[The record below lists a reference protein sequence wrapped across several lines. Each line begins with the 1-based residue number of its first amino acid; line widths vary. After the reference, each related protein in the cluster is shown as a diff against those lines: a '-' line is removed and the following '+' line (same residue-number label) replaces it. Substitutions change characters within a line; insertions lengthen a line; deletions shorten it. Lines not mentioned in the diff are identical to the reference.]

1 LSSVA
6 PSAALALR
14 STGAEVR
21 VYEQA
26 AELGEVGAGVGLYP
40 NSMRL
45 LQRLGVADSVTGM
58 RAPVNEW

>member
-1 LSSVA
+1 
-6 PSAALALR
+6 
-14 STGAEVR
+14 VR

-45 LQRLGVADSVTGM
+45 LQRLGVADSVT
-58 RAPVNEW
+58 RHRNP